1 MVDQNVRVDD
11 KRDGK
16 GDDVIDEDKV
26 DYVFEDFVK
35 HFQVGVQENKT
46 SYRTHQSN
54 DWTSES

>member
-1 MVDQNVRVDD
+1 MVDQDVRVDD
-11 KRDGK
+11 KRNGK

-46 SYRTHQSN
+46 SYRTHQSY

>member
-1 MVDQNVRVDD
+1 MVDKDVRVNG
-11 KRDGK
+11 KCNGK

-35 HFQVGVQENKT
+35 HFQVSVQENKT
-46 SYRTHQSN
+46 SYRTHKSY